1 MPTFWNR
8 GLQLGRLFLAAACG
22 PLALAAWSLACTSP
36 EPGSSVS
43 GESSSADLVAQ
54 EPLRIAFIAYQNPD
68 QLLESVEPVAKYL
81 EGEIGRPIEAF
92 AATDY
97 AGIVEA
103 LKAGTADAGF
113 MGPLQY
119 VIANQQAGAVPILGE
134 IYSGSPTYVSQIF
147 VRKDSGI
154 ESLAQL
160 RDRSMAFVDPL
171 SSSGY
176 MFPLDTFRE
185 AGLIDNLEG
194 ADSFFGKIYFA
205 GGDEQAIRAVLNK
218 FVDAAGIGQYS
229 VKLLRPEERE
239 ALVSIGE
246 SRPIPSHCVVVRP
259 DLDATTVEALASAL
273 LALNEEDSEHHHLLQ
288 NLYAVD
294 GYVAADHETYAEVE
308 ALARDYGF
316 LE

>member
-1 MPTFWNR
+1 MRHPS
-8 GLQLGRLFLAAACG
+8 LPRLIAVAALAVFAACG
-22 PLALAAWSLACTSP
+22 GPTPDDDGPSETQAA
-36 EPGSSVS
+36 V
-43 GESSSADLVAQ
+43 

-68 QLLESVEPVAKYL
+68 QLLESVDPVTEYL
-81 EGEIGRPIEAF
+81 ASAMARPIEAF

-119 VIANQQAGAVPILGE
+119 VIANQQSGAIPILGE
-134 IYSGSPTYVSQIF
+134 VYNGSPTYVSRIF

-154 ESLAQL
+154 RTLAEL
-160 RDRSMAFVDPL
+160 ETRSMAFVDPL

-176 MFPLDTFRE
+176 LFPLDTFLR
-185 AGLIDNLEG
+185 AGLIASPQSAE
-194 ADSFFGKIYFA
+194 SFFRKIYFA
-205 GGDEQAIRAVLNK
+205 GGDEQAIRAVLNR
-218 FVDAAGIGQYS
+218 FVDAAGVGQYS

-239 ALVSIGE
+239 QLMAIAD
-246 SRPIPSHCVVVRP
+246 SRPIPSHCVVVSGK
-259 DLDATTVEALASAL
+259 LDKQVGVALQTAL
-273 LALNEEDSEHHHLLQ
+273 LALNEGEHRGLLQ

-294 GYVAADHETYAEVE
+294 GYIKADHATYAEV
-308 ALARDYGF
+308 ASLARDYGF

>member
-1 MPTFWNR
+1 MSHFKSAR
-8 GLQLGRLFLAAACG
+8 RIAALALVAFASLIACG
-22 PLALAAWSLACTSP
+22 SP
-36 EPGSSVS
+36 TPEGGNATVPGSQAGTV
-43 GESSSADLVAQ
+43 

-68 QLLESVEPVAKYL
+68 QLLESVEPVAEYL
-81 EGEIGRPIEAF
+81 ESAIGRPIKAF

-103 LKAGTADAGF
+103 LKAGTADVGF

-119 VIANQQAGAVPILGE
+119 VIAHQQSGAVPILGE
-134 IYSGSPTYVSQIF
+134 IYNGSATYLSKIF

-154 ESLAQL
+154 KTLAEL
-160 RDRSMAFVDPL
+160 RGKTMAFVDPL

-176 MFPLDTFRE
+176 LFPLDTFHE
-185 AGLIDNLEG
+185 AGLIANAEDAEN
-194 ADSFFGKIYFA
+194 FFRKIYFA

-229 VKLLRPEERE
+229 VRLLRPEERE
-239 ALVSIGE
+239 QLLAIAD
-246 SRPIPSHCVVVRP
+246 SRPIPSHCVVVRNG
-259 DLDATTVEALASAL
+259 LDPSLVTALQSAL
-273 LALNEEDSEHHHLLQ
+273 LALNEGEHHGLLK

-294 GYVAADHETYAEVE
+294 GYVEADDASYAEV
-308 ALARDYGF
+308 ATLARKYGF